1 MGIKMVENL
10 FKVLVVDDDKM
21 IGEVCAEALSYEGY
35 DVTVASGGWD
45 ALGLLNGREWDI
57 IVTDVNMPGL
67 DGIDFY
73 RAATSRAPALKGKFV
88 FMTGNPAS
96 AVTVEEMGYR
106 AVIKPFKVKGL
117 LEAVCSVL
125 KATDANRRCE
135 RLPLSGCCLQ
145 VRINGSELDALGE
158 DLSLNGMKIRY
169 AGTPFQAGPALNI
182 SIDALNI
189 SREARVVWSAA
200 LEGSES
206 FSGVIFEKPV
216 PASILAGL
224 ALNRI

>member
-1 MGIKMVENL
+1 MVENL

-21 IGEVCAEALSYEGY
+21 IGEVCAEALAYEGY

-45 ALGLLNGREWDI
+45 ALGLINGREWDL
-57 IVTDVNMPGL
+57 IVTDINMPGL

-73 RAATSRAPALKGKFV
+73 RAATSCAPALKGKFV

-96 AVTVEEMGYR
+96 ARTVEEMGYR
-106 AVIKPFKVKGL
+106 VVIKPFKVKDL
-117 LEAVCSVL
+117 LEAVWSVL

-135 RLPLSGCCLQ
+135 RLPLSGCCLH
-145 VRINGSELDALGE
+145 VRINGSELDAIGE
-158 DLSLNGMKIRY
+158 DLSLNGMKISY
-169 AGTPFQAGPALNI
+169 AGTPFVAGPALKI

-189 SREARVVWSAA
+189 SRDARVVWSAA
-200 LEGSES
+200 SRGAES

-224 ALNRI
+224 APNRI